1 VITQVAQ
8 TVHTAGVNWDSVA
21 AIVGIISGVIATFA
35 IIAGWVSKSFA
46 KYITN
51 QITSSINQFRIEV
64 VATLENRL
72 TRVEDM
78 AENLTNT
85 VGRNKET
92 DREIGG
98 KQ

>member
-1 VITQVAQ
+1 MIATVVQ
-8 TVHTAGVNWDSVA
+8 TVHTAGVNWDAVG
-21 AIVGIISGVIATFA
+21 AIAGIISGVIATFA
-35 IIAGWVSKSFA
+35 IIAGWVSRSFA

-78 AENLTNT
+78 TENLTNT
-85 VGRNKET
+85 KGRNKQN
-92 DREIGG
+92 DQEIGE

>member
-1 VITQVAQ
+1 MIATVLQ
-8 TVHTAGVNWDSVA
+8 TVHTTGVNWDSVA
-21 AIVGIISGVIATFA
+21 AIVGIISGVITTFA
-35 IIAGWVSKSFA
+35 IIVGWISKSFA

-78 AENLTNT
+78 TENLTNT
-85 VGRNKET
+85 KGRNKQN
-92 DREIGG
+92 DQEIGE